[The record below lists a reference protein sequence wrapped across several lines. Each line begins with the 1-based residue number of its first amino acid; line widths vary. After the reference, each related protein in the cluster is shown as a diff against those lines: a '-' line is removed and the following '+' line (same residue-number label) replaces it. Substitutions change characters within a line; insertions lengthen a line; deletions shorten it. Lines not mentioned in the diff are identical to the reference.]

1 MRAMKA
7 LLKRTVVF
15 VVTLCLVVSCAWALA
30 PAGSAFAA
38 SKKRNVL
45 SRKKVTLTTGKT
57 CKIKVKKPT
66 RKVKWSSSNKKIAY
80 IRKKSGKRRQ
90 TVVIKAGKKA
100 GKCWIKAK
108 VGKKVLRCRVIVKKA
123 KTPASTPVIPEEK
136 ERQIE
141 IRPLS
146 SYSKDLA
153 AGYQLSVPA
162 GQVNNETFI
171 NNTTEV
177 ALQLTK
183 RTIALDAAK
192 TGGINNS
199 NTLISPDSVLTAM
212 AMVENGAASE
222 TLTEMEEVLSPGM
235 NAESFNAGLSVLNHS
250 LVSAGKPYYS
260 VANSIWA
267 HESEMIVDQA
277 FLQKNKNYH
286 NASFF
291 TAPFDQTTI
300 ADINNWVYNNTRNM
314 IDGIL
319 ESFPDDVR
327 MVLVNAI
334 AFEGKWTA
342 PMTSIGKEN
351 FSKADG
357 SVRSVDMLH
366 DLSKYRYLELNG
378 GKGFAKYYRTDSG
391 SQSKIAFVGLLP
403 PAGVSADSYL
413 NGLTG
418 EQFIAAWRASA
429 DNTKLVDL
437 KIPKFS
443 YDYKASMK
451 DALKEMGIT
460 TAFTD
465 AADFSGIVA
474 PDSPTQYLKI
484 DDVLHKTHIELNE
497 QGTKAAAATAVIM
510 EKSSAVF
517 HQETSIPIHLNRPFV
532 YALVDT
538 STGIPLFIGV
548 VRTI

>member
-235 NAESFNAGLSVLNHS
+235 NAES
-250 LVSAGKPYYS
+250 
-260 VANSIWA
+260 
-267 HESEMIVDQA
+267 DQA

-291 TAPFDQTTI
+291 TAPFNQTTI

-342 PMTSIGKEN
+342 PLTSIGKEN

-517 HQETSIPIHLNRPFV
+517 HQETPIPIHLNRPFV